1 MAINISILGSTGSI
15 GTQTL
20 SVVDEFKNSINVV
33 GLAAGE
39 SIDSVRQQ
47 IKKYH
52 PKAVSVKKEE
62 DAKLLK
68 SKRGPRVGWGDSG
81 NCAVA
86 TLSGVDKVVIATPG
100 LAGIK
105 PTLAAIAARKTIALA
120 TKEVLVAAGDLVTR
134 EAKDHGVFP
143 IVPIDS
149 EHSAIFQSLGGRSI
163 DEVKRVIITASGG
176 PFRGKKPKD
185 LKNIKVEQAL
195 AHPNWKMGRKITI
208 DSATL
213 MNKGFEVIEAMWLF
227 GVPLSKI
234 KVVVHAQSV
243 IHSAVE
249 FVDGSIIAQIGP
261 SDMRLPIQYA
271 LFYPGKRR
279 ENSFKKFSFSD
290 YPNLSFEE
298 PDTAT
303 FRCLG
308 FAYKAIEEGKTVPAV
323 LTAANDV
330 AVEAFLNEKLP
341 FFRIPDVIESVLSR
355 HSPKQY
361 KSLEEILVVDSWA
374 RDEASKFVTKFGGK
388 YQQVALH

>member
-39 SIDSVRQQ
+39 SIDKVREQTR
-47 IKKYH
+47 KYH

-62 DAKLLK
+62 DAKLIR
-68 SKRGPRVGWGDSG
+68 SKKGLRVGWGDSG
-81 NCAVA
+81 NCMVA
-86 TLSGVDKVVIATPG
+86 TLRGVDKVVIATPG

-105 PTLAAIAARKTIALA
+105 PTLAAIKAKKTIALA

-134 EAKDHGVFP
+134 EAKNHKVE

-149 EHSAIFQSLGGRSI
+149 EHSAIFQSLGNRSI

-234 KVVVHAQSV
+234 KVVVHPQSV

-249 FVDGSIIAQIGP
+249 FIDGSIIAQIGP

-271 LFYPGKRR
+271 LFYPGKRK

-290 YPNLSFEE
+290 YSNLSFEE
-298 PDTAT
+298 PDIAT

-308 FAYKAIEEGKTVPAV
+308 LAYKAIKEGKTAPAV

-330 AVEAFLNEKLP
+330 AVEAFLEEKLA
-341 FFRIPDVIESVLSR
+341 FHKIPDVIESVLSR
-355 HSPKQY
+355 HSPKRY
-361 KSLEEILVVDSWA
+361 KSLEEILAVDSWA
-374 RDEASKFVTKFGGK
+374 RDEALKFAIKFGK
-388 YQQVALH
+388 R

>member
-20 SVVDEFKNSINVV
+20 SVVDEFKNSIKVV
-33 GLAAGE
+33 GISAGE
-39 SIDSVRQQ
+39 SIEKVREQTR
-47 IKKYH
+47 KYH
-52 PKAVSVKKEE
+52 PKAVSVKKED
-62 DAKLLK
+62 DAKSFR
-68 SKRGPRVGWGDSG
+68 SKKGLRVGWGDSG
-81 NCAVA
+81 NCMVA
-86 TLSGVDKVVIATPG
+86 TLPGADKVVIATPG

-105 PTLAAIAARKTIALA
+105 PTLAAISAKKTIALA

-134 EAKDHGVFP
+134 EAKNHKVE

-149 EHSAIFQSLGGRSI
+149 EHSAIFQSLGERPI
-163 DEVKRVIITASGG
+163 DEVKNVIITASGG
-176 PFRGKKPKD
+176 PFRGRKMKD

-234 KVVVHAQSV
+234 KVVVHPQSV

-249 FVDGSIIAQIGP
+249 FVDGSLLAQIGP

-271 LFYPGKRR
+271 LFFPGKRQA
-279 ENSFKKFSFSD
+279 NSFKKFSFGD
-290 YPNLSFEE
+290 YPNLTFEE
-298 PDTAT
+298 PDIKT

-308 FAYKAIEEGKTVPAV
+308 LAYRAIEAGKTVPAV

-330 AVEAFLNEKLP
+330 AVEAFLDTRLP
-341 FFRIPDVIESVLSR
+341 FFRIPDVIESVLSK
-355 HSPKQY
+355 HSPKRY
-361 KSLEEILVVDSWA
+361 KSLEEILDVDSWA
-374 RDEASKFVTKFGGK
+374 RDEASKFVIKFSK
-388 YQQVALH
+388 R

>member
-20 SVVDEFKNSINVV
+20 SVVDEFKNSIKVV

-39 SIDSVRQQ
+39 NADKVREQ

-62 DAKLLK
+62 DAKLIR
-68 SKRGPRVGWGDSG
+68 SKKGLRVGWGDDG
-81 NCAVA
+81 NCKVA
-86 TLSGVDKVVIATPG
+86 TVSTADKAVIATPG

-105 PTLAAIAARKTIALA
+105 PTLAAIAAKKTIALA
-120 TKEVLVAAGDLVTR
+120 TKEVLVAAGDIVIG
-134 EAKDHGVFP
+134 EAARHKVKILP
-143 IVPIDS
+143 VDS
-149 EHSAIFQSLGGRSI
+149 EHSAIFQCFEGRTVA
-163 DEVKRVIITASGG
+163 EVKRIFLTASGG
-176 PFRGKKPKD
+176 PFRGKKLKD
-185 LKNIKVEQAL
+185 LKSVKVEQAL

-234 KVVVHAQSV
+234 TVVVHPQSI

-249 FVDGSIIAQIGP
+249 FLDGSIIAQIGP

-271 LFYPGKRR
+271 LLYPGKRQA
-279 ENSFKKFSFSD
+279 NSFKRFSFSD
-290 YPNLSFEE
+290 FGALSFEE
-298 PDTAT
+298 PDRKT
-303 FRCLG
+303 FRCLDL
-308 FAYKAIEEGKTVPAV
+308 ASKAVEIGKTAPAV

-330 AVEAFLNEKLP
+330 AVEAFLLGKLP
-341 FFRIPDVIESVLSR
+341 YLRIPDVIELTLTAHKPRRYSSI
-355 HSPKQY
+355 
-361 KSLEEILVVDSWA
+361 EEILEADTWA
-374 RDEASKFVTKFGGK
+374 REKASKFTIKFSK
-388 YQQVALH
+388 